1 MSTTITEF
9 ALQVA
14 GGLFLALIILLL
26 LGSLIRKIER
36 SSKNPACY
44 IIGHS
49 IKVGSKI
56 NTRVYAERWD
66 SRRHCTT
73 RRELLWSCTRKGCPK
88 EFRSQR

>member
-1 MSTTITEF
+1 MSTTIIEL
-9 ALQVA
+9 ALQIA

-49 IKVGSKI
+49 IKVGSKR
-56 NTRVYAERWD
+56 NNRVYAEGWD
-66 SRRHCTT
+66 YRRHCVT
-73 RRELLWSCTRKGCPK
+73 RKELLWSCTRKGCPK

>member
-1 MSTTITEF
+1 MSATIIEF
-9 ALQVA
+9 ALQLA

-56 NTRVYAERWD
+56 NTRVYAEGWD
-66 SRRHCTT
+66 YKRHCTT
-73 RRELLWSCTRKGCPK
+73 RKELLWSCTRKGCPK